1 MIYGVILPHLKD
13 RSRRQLVFVV
23 DVVAQHRRSPRPTV
37 RHRARPS
44 HFLSPIRL
52 LHRAPPVH
60 LEGGHCPV
68 SELAR
73 VSLPRL
79 VRILIVL
86 DQVVVQPRT
95 DCEPDYREEDPLVPM
110 WTPVS
115 GSLLECLE
123 DGESVEAYIA
133 WWRAWR
139 RELFHVQCL
148 PSTYILRVNSIQSS
162 SSDSWSTEYDTS

>member
-1 MIYGVILPHLKD
+1 MTYGVILPHPKD
-13 RSRRQLVFVV
+13 RSRRQPVFVA
-23 DVVAQHRRSPRPTV
+23 DVVAQHHRSPRPTARRRV
-37 RHRARPS
+37 RPS

-52 LHRAPPVH
+52 LGRAPLVH
-60 LEGGHCPV
+60 LERGHCPA

-79 VRILIVL
+79 VRISTVL
-86 DQVVVQPRT
+86 DRVVVQPRT
-95 DCEPDYREEDPLVPM
+95 DCEPDYREEDLLVPM
-110 WTPVS
+110 LTLVS

-148 PSTYILRVNSIQSS
+148 PSTYILRTNSIQ
-162 SSDSWSTEYDTS
+162 